1 MYNLCSKPGVK
12 ISKAVLIVKG
22 PKNSTYAKTVKVNS
36 PKISKGGKKIARDV
50 FTVLN
55 AFCISQL
62 AKKNRYCLAKKRRH

>member
-36 PKISKGGKKIARDV
+36 PKISKEGEKIARDV

-62 AKKNRYCLAKKRRH
+62 AKKIATAWQKSRH